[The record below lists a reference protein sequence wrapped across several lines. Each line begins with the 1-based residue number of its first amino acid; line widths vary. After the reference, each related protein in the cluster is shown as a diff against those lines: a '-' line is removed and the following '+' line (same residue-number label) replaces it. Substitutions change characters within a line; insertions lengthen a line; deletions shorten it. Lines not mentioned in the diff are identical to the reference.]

1 MAKIKNTGSAKN
13 AEAVD
18 SIQHQ
23 EVLMKENYKKNARAL
38 TAANNQFIDFRKK
51 DDKDFSSM
59 KEDEA
64 H

>member
-1 MAKIKNTGSAKN
+1 
-13 AEAVD
+13 
-18 SIQHQ
+18 
-23 EVLMKENYKKNARAL
+23 MKENYKKNARAL
-38 TAANNQFIDFRKK
+38 SAANNQFIDFRKK